1 MKSIFKFVLITLVL
15 SLTFSCFEDNDDS
28 ISLSNDIKD
37 FVWNAMNF
45 AYLYKDN
52 ISNLGNDRFASDDEY
67 QSFLS
72 DYDSPEALFESLV
85 YETETVDRF
94 SWITSD
100 YIALE
105 QQFSGVTKTSGAE
118 FNFFEVPGSINDM
131 FGIVRMVQPNSNAST
146 TNLVRGQIFNKIDGI
161 SLTKDNLGT
170 LLSSETY
177 TIHLATYDTN
187 GTATTDDDSLTDGSE
202 TITLTKTVYSENPI
216 FKTEIFTSNN
226 EKVGYLIY
234 NGFVADYDAQLN
246 AAFAEFQSQN
256 IQHLILDLRYNPGG
270 SVNSAA
276 SLGSMIT
283 GISNGIF
290 AKLQYNNDLQ
300 TNNTNYDF
308 TSTLSEGVAINSLGL
323 NKVFIIAT
331 ERSASA
337 SEMIIN
343 SLRPYI
349 EVVHIGSKT
358 VGKSQ
363 ASVTLYD
370 SHNFQR
376 QGANPGHLYALQPLV
391 AITVNK
397 DDLAV
402 PPTGLIPTIEV
413 IESVTNY
420 GVLGDTNE
428 TLLAAALASIQTGR
442 IAIDTQGIRPI
453 LDSNS
458 FKPHSQEMYL
468 DSFLPFKE

>member
-15 SLTFSCFEDNDDS
+15 SLTFSCFVDNDDS

-52 ISNLGNDRFASDDEY
+52 ISNLGNERFASDDEY

-85 YETETVDRF
+85 YEPETVDRF

-290 AKLQYNNDLQ
+290 AKLQ
-300 TNNTNYDF
+300 
-308 TSTLSEGVAINSLGL
+308 
-323 NKVFIIAT
+323 
-331 ERSASA
+331 
-337 SEMIIN
+337 
-343 SLRPYI
+343 
-349 EVVHIGSKT
+349 
-358 VGKSQ
+358 
-363 ASVTLYD
+363 
-370 SHNFQR
+370 
-376 QGANPGHLYALQPLV
+376 
-391 AITVNK
+391 
-397 DDLAV
+397 
-402 PPTGLIPTIEV
+402 
-413 IESVTNY
+413 
-420 GVLGDTNE
+420 VL
-428 TLLAAALASIQTGR
+428 
-442 IAIDTQGIRPI
+442 
-453 LDSNS
+453 
-458 FKPHSQEMYL
+458 
-468 DSFLPFKE
+468 

>member
-1 MKSIFKFVLITLVL
+1 MKSIFKFALLTFVF

-28 ISLSNDIKD
+28 ISRTTDIND

-45 AYLYKDN
+45 AYFYKDS
-52 ISNLGNDRFASDDEY
+52 IPNLGYDRFASDDEY

-72 DYDSPEALFESLV
+72 DYDRPEALFESLV
-85 YETETVDRF
+85 YEPETVDRF

-105 QQFSGVTKTSGAE
+105 QQFSGITKTSGAE
-118 FNFFEVPGSINDM
+118 FNFFEVPGSTNDM

-161 SLTKDNLGT
+161 SLTKDNL
-170 LLSSETY
+170 LSLFSSETY

-187 GTATTDDDSLTDGSE
+187 GTATTDDDSLSDGSE
-202 TITLTKTVYSENPI
+202 TITLTKTVYTENPI
-216 FKTEIFTSNN
+216 FKTEIFTLNN
-226 EKVGYLIY
+226 ENVGYLMY
-234 NGFVADYDAQLN
+234 NEFVSDYDGQLN
-246 AAFAEFQSQN
+246 AVFAEFQSQN
-256 IQHLILDLRYNPGG
+256 IQQLILDLRYNPGG
-270 SVNSAA
+270 SVNSARNLA
-276 SLGSMIT
+276 SMIT

-300 TNNTNYDF
+300 ANNTNYNF
-308 TSTLSEGVAINSLGL
+308 TSTLSEGVAINSVGL
-323 NKVFIIAT
+323 NKVIIIAT
-331 ERSASA
+331 KGSASA

-349 EVVHIGSKT
+349 DVVHIGDKT

-376 QGANPGHLYALQPLV
+376 QGANPSHLYALQPLV

-397 DDLAV
+397 DLLAV
-402 PPTGLIPTIEV
+402 PPTGLIPTLNV
-413 IESVTNY
+413 KESVTNY
-420 GVLGDTNE
+420 GVLGDRNE

-458 FKPHSQEMYL
+458 FKPHSQEMYI
-468 DSFLPFKE
+468 D

>member
-1 MKSIFKFVLITLVL
+1 MKSIFKFALLTVVF

-28 ISLSNDIKD
+28 ISRTTDIND

-45 AYLYKDN
+45 AYLYKDS
-52 ISNLGNDRFASDDEY
+52 IPNLGYDRFASDDEY

-85 YETETVDRF
+85 YKPETVDRF

-105 QQFSGVTKTSGAE
+105 QRFSGVSKTSGAE
-118 FNFFEVPGSINDM
+118 FNFFEVPGSTNDM
-131 FGIVRMVQPNSNAST
+131 FGIVRMVHPNSNAST

-161 SLTKDNLGT
+161 SLTKDNL
-170 LLSSETY
+170 LSLFSSETY

-187 GTATTDDDSLTDGSE
+187 GTATTDDDSLSDGSE
-202 TITLTKTVYSENPI
+202 TITLTKTVYTENPI
-216 FKTEIFTSNN
+216 FKTEIFTLNN
-226 EKVGYLIY
+226 ENVGYLMY
-234 NGFVADYDAQLN
+234 NEFVSDYDGQLN
-246 AAFAEFQSQN
+246 AVFAEFQSQN
-256 IQHLILDLRYNPGG
+256 IQQLILDLRYNPGG
-270 SVNSAA
+270 SVNSARNLA
-276 SLGSMIT
+276 SMIT

-300 TNNTNYDF
+300 ANNTNYNF
-308 TSTLSEGVAINSLGL
+308 TSTLSEGVAINSVGL
-323 NKVFIIAT
+323 NKVIIIAT
-331 ERSASA
+331 KGSASA

-349 EVVHIGSKT
+349 DVVHIGDKT

-376 QGANPGHLYALQPLV
+376 QGANPSHLYALQPLV

-397 DDLAV
+397 DLLAV
-402 PPTGLIPTIEV
+402 PPTGLIPTLNV
-413 IESVTNY
+413 KESVTNY
-420 GVLGDTNE
+420 GVLGDRNE
-428 TLLAAALASIQTGR
+428 TLLAAALASIQTVR

-458 FKPHSQEMYL
+458 FKPHSQEMYI
-468 DSFLPFKE
+468 D

>member
-1 MKSIFKFVLITLVL
+1 MKSIFKFALFTVVF
-15 SLTFSCFEDNDDS
+15 SLTISCFEDNDDS
-28 ISLSNDIKD
+28 ISRTTDIKN

-45 AYLYKDN
+45 AYLYKDS
-52 ISNLGNDRFASDDEY
+52 IPNLGNDRFVSDDEY

-85 YETETVDRF
+85 YKPETVDRF

-105 QQFSGVTKTSGAE
+105 QRFSGVSKTSGAE
-118 FNFFEVPGSINDM
+118 FNFFEVPGSTNDL
-131 FGIVRMVQPNSNAST
+131 FGIVRMVHPNSNAST

-161 SLTKDNLGT
+161 SLTKNNLPV

-177 TIHLATYDTN
+177 TIHIATYDTN
-187 GTATTDDDSLTDGSE
+187 GTASTDDDSLTDGSE

-216 FKTEIFTSNN
+216 FKTKIFTINN
-226 EKVGYLIY
+226 ENVGYLMY
-234 NGFVADYDAQLN
+234 NEFVSDYDAQLN
-246 AAFAEFQSQN
+246 AVFAEFQSQN

-270 SVNSAA
+270 SVNSARN
-276 SLGSMIT
+276 LGGMIT

-300 TNNTNYDF
+300 SNNTNYDF
-308 TSTLSEGVAINSLGL
+308 TSTLSEGFAINSIGL
-323 NKVFIIAT
+323 NKVIIIAAKG
-331 ERSASA
+331 SASA

-349 EVVHIGSKT
+349 DVVHIGTKT

-370 SHNFQR
+370 SHNFQK
-376 QGANPGHLYALQPLV
+376 QGANPSHLYALQPLV

-397 DDLAV
+397 DDLKV
-402 PPTGLIPTIEV
+402 PPDGLTPTIKV
-413 IESVTNY
+413 LESVTNY
-420 GVLGDTNE
+420 GVLGDSNE
-428 TLLAAALASIQTGR
+428 TLLAVALASIQNGR
-442 IAIDTQGIRPI
+442 IAINTHGIRPI

-458 FKPHSQEMYL
+458 FIPHSKDMYI
-468 DSFLPFKE
+468 D